1 MGQLDR
7 LSALD
12 ASFLHQERESAHM
25 HIGGV
30 GVFDGPSPSL
40 DEFLA
45 HLDARIGGLPRYRQ
59 KLAFTRLG
67 PRWVDDPDFDL
78 RYHVRAAALPGA
90 AGDAELS
97 EFVAQ
102 VASQRLDRRRPLW
115 EAWLVEAGPA
125 HFALVFKSHHAMVD
139 GVSNFDLATVLLD
152 LEPGGG
158 AAGGLRGFP
167 GDGHGSPDGWSP
179 HSAPTR
185 LDLVTADARDAV
197 GSGLGLAGRAV
208 GAALSPRRT
217 VRDAVEVA
225 QGVGELAWAALNPA
239 PSTPLNVDIGAH
251 RRFAVAHQQLAEYKT
266 VKSCFGATVNDV
278 VLTVVTGALRRW
290 LLSRDQP
297 VDGLELRA
305 LVPVSVRGTAGQ
317 GQLGN
322 QLSMF
327 RAPLPVSI
335 ADPAAC
341 LGIVRDAMQ
350 DPKSSRQA
358 VGASTLAAAAEV
370 APPGVLAQASRLQ
383 FSTRLFN
390 LLVTNIPGPQFP
402 LYLLGRRVESLYPLP
417 FLAEGHGLAVA
428 IISYD
433 GRVEYGLLADY
444 DALPDL
450 AVIAEGI
457 DATLEELLAAAAAST
472 AVRQTRRAR
481 SGRSGSGESGGSGGT
496 QGAGGSAPDQPGPE
510 GTGGGDGA
518 PADVPLMGSTTKR
531 RSGPGSDMRARHRN
545 S

>member
-12 ASFLHQERESAHM
+12 ATFLHQERASAHM

-30 GVFDGPSPSL
+30 GVFDGPCPSL
-40 DEFLA
+40 DEFIA
-45 HLDARIGGLPRYRQ
+45 HLDARLGGLPRYRQ

-67 PRWVDDPDFDL
+67 ARWIDDPAFDL
-78 RYHVRAAALPGA
+78 RYHVRAAALPSP
-90 AGDAELS
+90 AGDAELA

-115 EAWLVEAGPA
+115 EAWLVEAGPS

-152 LEPGGG
+152 LTPDG
-158 AAGGLRGFP
+158 AAPGF
-167 GDGHGSPDGWSP
+167 GHGSGDGWSP
-179 HSAPTR
+179 QPAPSR
-185 LDLVTADARDAV
+185 LDLVSADARDV
-197 GSGLGLAGRAV
+197 VDSGLGLAGRAV
-208 GAALSPRRT
+208 SAALRPERT
-217 VRDAVEVA
+217 VREAVEVA
-225 QGVGELAWAALNPA
+225 KGVGELAWAALNPA
-239 PSTPLNVDIGAH
+239 PATPLNVEIGAH
-251 RRFAVAHQQLAEYKT
+251 RRFAVVHEELAEYKA
-266 VKSCFGATVNDV
+266 VKSAFGATVNDV

-290 LLSRDQP
+290 LLARGES
-297 VDGLELRA
+297 VEGLELRA
-305 LVPVSVRGTAGQ
+305 LVPVSVRSEASQ
-317 GQLGN
+317 GSLGN

-335 ADPAAC
+335 ADPVAC
-341 LGIVRDAMQ
+341 LGVIRDAMQ
-350 DPKSSRQA
+350 GLKESRQA
-358 VGASTLAAAAEV
+358 VAASTLAAAAEI

-390 LLVTNIPGPQFP
+390 LLVTNVPGPQFP

-433 GRVEYGLLADY
+433 GLVEYGLLADY
-444 DALPDL
+444 DALGDL
-450 AVIAEGI
+450 DVIAEGI
-457 DATLEELLAAAAAST
+457 EATLEELVAAAAAAT
-472 AVRQTRRAR
+472 AVKQTRRAR
-481 SGRSGSGESGGSGGT
+481 SDPD
-496 QGAGGSAPDQPGPE
+496 GAP
-510 GTGGGDGA
+510 A
-518 PADVPLMGSTTKR
+518 PADVPLMGSTVKR

-545 S
+545 P